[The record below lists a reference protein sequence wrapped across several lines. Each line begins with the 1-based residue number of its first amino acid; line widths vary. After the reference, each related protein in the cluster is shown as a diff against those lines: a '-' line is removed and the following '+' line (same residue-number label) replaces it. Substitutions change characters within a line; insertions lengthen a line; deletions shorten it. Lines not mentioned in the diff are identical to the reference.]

1 MRHEVGLLIPWRG
14 TNTPLH
20 RAYMERKYIG
30 KGKKV
35 ERDRDTEEREWVW
48 VELVS

>member
-1 MRHEVGLLIPWRG
+1 MTKDKHTITQGIHE
-14 TNTPLH
+14 
-20 RAYMERKYIG
+20 KKFIG